1 MRIRFML
8 RALTSGRGSSGV
20 RFPVAARPH
29 FARTGSHGVGARGG
43 AAAAER
49 PGNERARAAHM
60 SHGHKALEF
69 IFGGQ
74 LYVYKRS
81 AAGPR
86 ARSRAPGTVR
96 RRGSRRIFTRARPR
110 RRPVRPG
117 LRRRVSLLSSVFG
130 RSGLP
135 YTYSTART
143 ATPTVLAVMLAV
155 PAPINKQR
163 ISFRA
168 CTG

>member
-1 MRIRFML
+1 MC
-8 RALTSGRGSSGV
+8 TNGR
-20 RFPVAARPH
+20 ARP
-29 FARTGSHGVGARGG
+29 G
-43 AAAAER
+43 
-49 PGNERARAAHM
+49 
-60 SHGHKALEF
+60 
-69 IFGGQ
+69 
-74 LYVYKRS
+74 
-81 AAGPR
+81 
-86 ARSRAPGTVR
+86 RSRAPGTER
-96 RRGSRRIFTRARPR
+96 FGAGGSRRIFTRARPR